1 MKNNKLRNFEMCTLA
16 IVGALQFMDQ
26 LSRDLKVSAEN
37 KKAQQKPKPVM
48 KVGKIYQLTGGDK
61 AFCFDINE
69 DGHYLCVM
77 QITGWLLKFTED
89 GKCVYC
95 TGQENLR
102 DFDIR
107 RTWKKKYDKQK
118 DVE

>member
-1 MKNNKLRNFEMCTLA
+1 MKKSKLRNLDVLALA
-16 IVGALQFMDQ
+16 IISALEFMKTVGMEQKDKM
-26 LSRDLKVSAEN
+26 
-37 KKAQQKPKPVM
+37 KKKPEPKM

-69 DGHYLCVM
+69 DGHFLSVM
-77 QITGWLLKFTED
+77 QITGWRLKHTED

-118 DVE
+118 